1 MLSLGH
7 VFSRNS
13 TGTELSSLR
22 VRAMPRAGRS
32 GTRRCGIIAF
42 SHDAAKSGY
51 QLGSGR
57 AQFVV
62 VMQGEFAEDL
72 LSLGG
77 KREQDLAA
85 IVLGA
90 GAVDE
95 SSRLQTVDQ
104 FHGAMV
110 ADLHSVG

>member
-1 MLSLGH
+1 MAPG
-7 VFSRNS
+7 
-13 TGTELSSLR
+13 
-22 VRAMPRAGRS
+22 GRT
-32 GTRRCGIIAF
+32 GTRRCGLSTF
-42 SHDAAKSGY
+42 PHDAAKSGY

-72 LSLGG
+72 LSFGG

-90 GAVDE
+90 GAMDE
-95 SSRLQTVDQ
+95 SSRFQTVDQ
-104 FHGAMV
+104 FHGAVV
-110 ADLHSVG
+110 ADLHAVG